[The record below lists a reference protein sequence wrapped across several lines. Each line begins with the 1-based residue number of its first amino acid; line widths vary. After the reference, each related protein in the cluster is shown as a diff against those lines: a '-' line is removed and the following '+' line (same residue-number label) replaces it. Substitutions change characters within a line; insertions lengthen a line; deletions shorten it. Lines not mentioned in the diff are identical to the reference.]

1 MGDLLLTHR
10 DFSGPAA
17 LNICGAAEPGDT
29 LHINYVYPRSRE
41 EVTGILSEIFSG
53 KKGNPVSTMAS
64 RLNLPRRFCQSI
76 LLRSL
81 GKPIDAE
88 NVFRGSSNV
97 NGLSPK
103 KVAALLCDDT
113 FTVEGL
119 PDWNKAMATRGGIAL
134 HQLDLRTM
142 EFREHPG
149 LFAVGEALDVD
160 GITGG
165 YNLQFAFS
173 SASVCAEALQKK
185 LRADS
190 PAKGLR
196 VKGLRPSTEK

>member
-1 MGDLLLTHR
+1 
-10 DFSGPAA
+10 
-17 LNICGAAEPGDT
+17 
-29 LHINYVYPRSRE
+29 
-41 EVTGILSEIFSG
+41 
-53 KKGNPVSTMAS
+53 MAS

-103 KVAALLCDDT
+103 KVTALLCDDT
-113 FTVEGL
+113 FTVESL

-134 HQLDLRTM
+134 SQLDLRTM

-149 LFAVGEALDVD
+149 LFAVGEALNVD

-173 SASVCAEALQKK
+173 SASVCAEALREK
-185 LRADS
+185 LGAQ
-190 PAKGLR
+190 P
-196 VKGLRPSTEK
+196 V